1 MKTPL
6 QKLSRIPAS
15 MSCLF
20 SAMGIDLCDPKIDK
34 LFDKLVDADA
44 RRRKL
49 VKQTFEFEFTD
60 HSGHESDRGGE
71 ILSYEFIVS
80 GKKLLARVTDT
91 TGDDNVPKQFG
102 SRKEALK
109 VLEARLLALKSEVKD
124 LEEFKKHA
132 ASTTRLSLL
141 DDNFEG

>member
-1 MKTPL
+1 MY
-6 QKLSRIPAS
+6 
-15 MSCLF
+15 CLL
-20 SAMGIDLCDPKIDK
+20 SAMGIDVCDPKIDK
-34 LFDKLVDADA
+34 LIDKLVDADA
-44 RRRKL
+44 RRRKQ

>member
-1 MKTPL
+1 MAKKSIGEQL
-6 QKLSRIPAS
+6 LNDISEMLRS
-15 MSCLF
+15 
-20 SAMGIDLCDPKIDK
+20 SAPKGSS
-34 LFDKLVDADA
+34 L
-44 RRRKL
+44 RRRKPA
-49 VKQTFEFEFTD
+49 KETFEFEFTD